1 MWSNFYE
8 SPHPRRLDKSLS
20 SLSVM
25 WSSMKRPLMEAIKK
39 PIKLV
44 TLVKLAL
51 PSPPYGNSDMKSSDK
66 NNEGFIVLEFL
77 EK

>member
-1 MWSNFYE
+1 MKDHIPE
-8 SPHPRRLDKSLS
+8 RLDKSLS

-51 PSPPYGNSDMKSSDK
+51 PSPPLWK
-66 NNEGFIVLEFL
+66 
-77 EK
+77 